1 MELKFSAAVKPKKT
15 TGVTKLRAQLAQRIN
30 EQIHLVHQHGDGPLP
45 QKSWAWL
52 GDAGSYFVG
61 VRYGHRPIELKK
73 GMFAV
78 ECSDIQ
84 DVADVLSHLRSLV
97 IQGDLDEPLN
107 RASSDIRYRF
117 MSKMKTK

>member
-1 MELKFSAAVKPKKT
+1 VTIAGNPL
-15 TGVTKLRAQLAQRIN
+15 TKLRAQLAKRIN

-78 ECSDIQ
+78 ECDDLPAI
-84 DVADVLSHLRSLV
+84 ANTLGHLREL
-97 IQGDLDEPLN
+97 ILNGGLDEPL
-107 RASSDIRYRF
+107 
-117 MSKMKTK
+117 MKTSREIRARFLERTKRA